1 MRFVYLLF
9 LTLFL
14 TGCASLQA
22 PLQTI
27 TAPEQ
32 PAAAPEPSYTVVDQ
46 GRASWYGK
54 QHHGKKTAS
63 GERFNANA
71 LTAAHKTLPFGT
83 QVRVT
88 NLNNGRHVMVTINDR
103 GPFSHKRVIDLS
115 QAAASEIGL
124 VRAGVAPVKIEQL
137 R

>member
-1 MRFVYLLF
+1 MRFVLLF
-9 LTLFL
+9 FLTALL
-14 TGCASLQA
+14 TGCANLQA
-22 PLQTI
+22 PLHPI
-27 TAPEQ
+27 TEPKATEAP
-32 PAAAPEPSYTVVDQ
+32 APSYTVVDQ

-54 QHHGKKTAS
+54 KHHGKRTAS

-103 GPFSHKRVIDLS
+103 GPFSHQRVIDLS
-115 QAAASEIGL
+115 QAAAKEIGL
-124 VRAGVAPVKIEQL
+124 VQAGVAPVKIEKL